1 MREGAPGDGQI
12 RKLNIHDGEASY
24 AGKASNTE
32 AALLHDQLEHDRAET
47 RRRLDS
53 ELIENTEGLQIA
65 RVDTF
70 LKQYGLPPTTARVF
84 DETQFA
90 QLKSIMGAED
100 ESESTGGMYDPY
112 TDIVVVFRNGAMEKD
127 NGTGITETII
137 VHESVHS
144 TASRAQEVVVSD
156 GDITQ
161 LLQVQVGEPRDIYG
175 GAYGDFYEEALAEF
189 MAYLY
194 ARDVLE
200 LPDGFGPHS
209 VHYEAGGIVV
219 PGKYAYSEGENGDG
233 EEVYKVQPSSLAAYG
248 LELLLIKLPELFPLL
263 LNSRYSPKDRQRFIQ
278 KVNAL
283 SPGLYQ
289 ELRNLSYTKEDFNHG
304 VWLIIEQLYNND
316 VTGTAQAI
324 VDDPLY

>member
-1 MREGAPGDGQI
+1 MREGVSGDSQI
-12 RKLNIHDGEASY
+12 RKLHIHDGEASY

-32 AALLHDQLEHDRAET
+32 VALLHQKLEHDRTET

-53 ELIENTEGLQIA
+53 ELVENTEGLHLE
-65 RVDTF
+65 RVDAF
-70 LKQYGLPPTTARVF
+70 LQQYGLPPNAARVF
-84 DETQFA
+84 DETQFT
-90 QLKSIMGAED
+90 QLKSILSLE
-100 ESESTGGMYDPY
+100 EEPESTGGMYDPY
-112 TDIVVVFRNGAMEKD
+112 TDIVVVFRDRPMEKD
-127 NGTGITETII
+127 NGAGITETII
-137 VHESVHS
+137 VHESIHS
-144 TASRAQEVVVSD
+144 TANLAQEVVVSD

-161 LLQVQVGEPRDIYG
+161 LLQIQVGEPRDING

-200 LPDGFGPHS
+200 LPDGFGPHE

-219 PGKYAYSEGENGDG
+219 PGKYAYLNSKDG
-233 EEVYKVQPSSLAAYG
+233 KEEYKVQPSSLAAYG
-248 LELLLIKLPELFPLL
+248 LELLLIKSPELFPLL

-283 SPGLYQ
+283 SPGLHQ
-289 ELRNLSYTKEDFNHG
+289 ELRNLPYTKKDFNHG

-316 VTGTAQAI
+316 LMGTAQAI